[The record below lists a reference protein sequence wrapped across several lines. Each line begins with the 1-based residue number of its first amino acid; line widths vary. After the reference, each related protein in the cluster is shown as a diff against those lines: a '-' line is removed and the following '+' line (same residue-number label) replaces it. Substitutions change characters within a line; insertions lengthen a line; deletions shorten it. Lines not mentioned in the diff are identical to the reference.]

1 MDSRNTLNVNFWNNI
16 NMSVFNLNNQNN
28 NLDSKIV
35 AGLERLSQVF
45 RILLW
50 EKSKEHSLSPIQIQL
65 MIFIQHHSQD
75 KSTISYLAQE
85 FNFTK
90 PTISDA
96 IKVLEQKQFI
106 KKITDSTDTRSYT
119 IQLTA
124 KGKKIVSE
132 TENFANP
139 LTDIIKK
146 STPADKLVLW
156 DNITNLITQ
165 LNKLEVISIQRTCFN
180 CKHYSIKGK
189 THFCNLLDQKLQTQ
203 DIRIDCE
210 EFETA

>member
-1 MDSRNTLNVNFWNNI
+1 
-16 NMSVFNLNNQNN
+16 MSVFNLDKQNS
-28 NLDSKIV
+28 NLDNKIV

-50 EKSKEHSLSPIQIQL
+50 EKAKEYSLSPIQIQL
-65 MIFIQHHSQD
+65 MIFIRYHSQEL
-75 KSTISYLAQE
+75 STISYLAQE

-96 IKVLEQKQFI
+96 IKVLELKKLI
-106 KKITDSTDTRSYT
+106 KKKSDNNDTRSYT

-124 KGKKIVSE
+124 KGEKIVVE

-139 LTDIIKK
+139 ISEMISNSKQ
-146 STPADKLVLW
+146 SDKLILW
-156 DNITNLITQ
+156 NNIATLITK
-165 LNKLEVISIQRTCFN
+165 LNRLEVICVQRTCFN
-180 CKHYSIKGK
+180 CNHFSTKGGSD
-189 THFCNLLDQKLQTQ
+189 FCNLLNQKLQAK

-210 EFETA
+210 EFELANF

>member
-1 MDSRNTLNVNFWNNI
+1 
-16 NMSVFNLNNQNN
+16 MSVFNLINQNSS
-28 NLDSKIV
+28 LDNKIV

-50 EKSKEHSLSPIQIQL
+50 EKAKEHGLSPIQIQL
-65 MIFIQHHSQD
+65 LIFIQYHSTD
-75 KSTISYLAQE
+75 KCTVSYLAQE

-96 IKVLEQKQFI
+96 IKVLEQKNFI
-106 KKITDSTDTRSYT
+106 KKNTDSSDTRSYT

-124 KGKKIVSE
+124 SGKKIVLE

-139 LTDIIKK
+139 ITEIITK
-146 STPADKLVLW
+146 SNEADKLILW
-156 DNITNLITQ
+156 ENISNLISL
-165 LNKLEVISIQRTCFN
+165 LNRQEIISIQRTCFN
-180 CKHYSIKGK
+180 CGHYTIKNK
-189 THFCNLLDQKLQTQ
+189 DAFCSLLNQKLLTK

-210 EFETA
+210 EFELA

>member
-1 MDSRNTLNVNFWNNI
+1 
-16 NMSVFNLNNQNN
+16 MSVFNLEEQNSK
-28 NLDSKIV
+28 LDYKIV

-50 EKSKEHSLSPIQIQL
+50 EKAKEHNLSPIQIQL
-65 MIFIQHHSQD
+65 MIFIRHHSQE

-85 FNFTK
+85 FNITK

-96 IKVLEQKQFI
+96 IKVLEQKQLI
-106 KKITDSTDTRSYT
+106 RKIIDSHDTRSYT
-119 IQLTA
+119 IQLTL

-132 TENFANP
+132 TENFTNP
-139 LTDIIKK
+139 FTDIISKA
-146 STPADKLVLW
+146 TPADKSVLW

-165 LNKLEVISIQRTCFN
+165 LNKLEVISIQRTCYN
-180 CKHYSIKGK
+180 CRHYLKKDK
-189 THFCNLLDQKLQTQ
+189 THFCNLLNQKLMAQ

-210 EFETA
+210 EFEVGQKAIFKYNKAIP

>member
-1 MDSRNTLNVNFWNNI
+1 
-16 NMSVFNLNNQNN
+16 MSVFNLNNQNN

>member
-1 MDSRNTLNVNFWNNI
+1 
-16 NMSVFNLNNQNN
+16 MSVFNLENQNA
-28 NLDSKIV
+28 NLDNKIV

-50 EKSKEHSLSPIQIQL
+50 EKAKEHSLSPIQIQL
-65 MIFIQHHSQD
+65 LIFIQHHSAD
-75 KSTISYLAQE
+75 KTTISYLAQE

-96 IKVLEQKQFI
+96 IKVLEQKKLI
-106 KKITDSTDTRSYT
+106 KKFTDSTDTRSYT

-124 KGKKIVSE
+124 LGKKLVLE

-139 LTDIIKK
+139 ITEIIAN
-146 STPADKLVLW
+146 SSEGDKLILW
-156 DNITNLITQ
+156 ENISNLISL
-165 LNKLEVISIQRTCFN
+165 LNKQEIISVQRTCFN
-180 CKHYSIKGK
+180 CGHYTTKNK
-189 THFCNLLDQKLQTQ
+189 NPFCSLLNQKLLTK

-210 EFETA
+210 EFELA

>member
-1 MDSRNTLNVNFWNNI
+1 
-16 NMSVFNLNNQNN
+16 MSVFNLEEQNTN
-28 NLDSKIV
+28 IDNKIV

-50 EKSKEHSLSPIQIQL
+50 EKAKEHSLSPIQIQL

-96 IKVLEQKQFI
+96 IKVLEQKKLI
-106 KKITDSTDTRSYT
+106 KKYPDSIDTRSYT

-124 KGKKIVSE
+124 QGKKIVAE
-132 TENFANP
+132 TEIFANP
-139 LTDIIKK
+139 LNEIISKSKK
-146 STPADKLVLW
+146 ADKLVLW
-156 DNITNLITQ
+156 DSITNLITQ
-165 LNKLEVISIQRTCFN
+165 LNQLKVISVQRTCFN
-180 CKHYSIKGK
+180 CKHHSNKGK
-189 THFCNLLDQKLQTQ
+189 THFCQLLNQKLQTHN
-203 DIRIDCE
+203 IRIDCS
-210 EFETA
+210 EFEIA